1 MKNYKKHG
9 IIIFV
14 FIVLSIIFSSLIKE
28 KKTIDSFM
36 NTIYTISGIMF
47 SIGMGIL
54 CTTNPD
60 KIKNIQIYMQVKE
73 SILSVRNNYI
83 AYFSLISFC
92 YLFYQVFP
100 EFYFGIFDLNIAIKK
115 VPIIFTIKYATIFL
129 NILGILYFIFNF
141 IEIQKLNFDISD
153 KTRSKDKTYGNSK
166 P

>member
-28 KKTIDSFM
+28 KKPIDSFM

-73 SILSVRNNYI
+73 STYYFHNKICNYI
-83 AYFSLISFC
+83 FEYIGNIVF
-92 YLFYQVFP
+92 YL
-100 EFYFGIFDLNIAIKK
+100 
-115 VPIIFTIKYATIFL
+115 
-129 NILGILYFIFNF
+129 
-141 IEIQKLNFDISD
+141 
-153 KTRSKDKTYGNSK
+153 
-166 P
+166 

>member
-60 KIKNIQIYMQVKE
+60 KIKNIQI
-73 SILSVRNNYI
+73 
-83 AYFSLISFC
+83 IS
-92 YLFYQVFP
+92 P
-100 EFYFGIFDLNIAIKK
+100 IFH
-115 VPIIFTIKYATIFL
+115 
-129 NILGILYFIFNF
+129 
-141 IEIQKLNFDISD
+141 
-153 KTRSKDKTYGNSK
+153 
-166 P
+166 

>member
-83 AYFSLISFC
+83 A
-92 YLFYQVFP
+92 
-100 EFYFGIFDLNIAIKK
+100 
-115 VPIIFTIKYATIFL
+115 
-129 NILGILYFIFNF
+129 
-141 IEIQKLNFDISD
+141 
-153 KTRSKDKTYGNSK
+153 
-166 P
+166 